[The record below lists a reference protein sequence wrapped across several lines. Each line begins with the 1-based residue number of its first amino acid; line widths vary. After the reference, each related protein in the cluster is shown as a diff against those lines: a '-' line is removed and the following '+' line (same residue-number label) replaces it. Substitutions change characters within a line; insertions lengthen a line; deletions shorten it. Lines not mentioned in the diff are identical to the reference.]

1 MAVEQLKRDRWSR
14 EEAIN
19 VSPSVR
25 AMAACSVVADAKWS
39 HETEDRGWGRSGG
52 KQEEGVRWEK
62 KETVWQ
68 QCWGGRGRGAQC
80 LICSSLIC
88 LGTLSHLGPGLQ
100 SILHILMEWER
111 KAGQAQ
117 DTHTCTHTQPME
129 AISSDNYYYFL
140 IILVACWTLHRSE
153 KLANLSRQVCQSK

>member
-1 MAVEQLKRDRWSR
+1 MKQRRGNKCFSLC
-14 EEAIN
+14 
-19 VSPSVR
+19 
-25 AMAACSVVADAKWS
+25 ACNGCLLGCSGRKMEPRNWGQRV
-39 HETEDRGWGRSGG
+39 GWRSGG

-88 LGTLSHLGPGLQ
+88 LGTLSHLGPDLQ